1 MVGFITLEDAK
12 AHLRLDTSDEDAL
25 VQRLIDAASAKIE
38 TATGYVAVAREQT
51 FAFDRFE
58 RQLELRLRPI
68 DDETIEVTYLDGNGD
83 PQTFTDIRAIEK
95 HGTTRILPA
104 IGHAWP
110 GAACAAGAVT
120 VTATVGLGETA
131 EAISAATP
139 EAIKH
144 AARLCVGHW
153 FANREAVNIGN
164 ISTELPL
171 SFADLVE
178 DDRLRRV

>member
-68 DDETIEVTYLDGNGD
+68 
-83 PQTFTDIRAIEK
+83 
-95 HGTTRILPA
+95 
-104 IGHAWP
+104 
-110 GAACAAGAVT
+110 
-120 VTATVGLGETA
+120 A